1 MESDIGYQ
9 FDNNYICLVTQ
20 RIYRPK
26 QPLALSFRKG
36 RKNLKEYRSMMKS
49 VPNSIIMRSPN

>member
-1 MESDIGYQ
+1 LY
-9 FDNNYICLVTQ
+9 T
-20 RIYRPK
+20 PK

-49 VPNSIIMRSPN
+49 VPIGVNFSKQRSPN